1 MKCSVDI
8 RHNKRIMSL
17 FYKKSVIL
25 KIKKTSYFKWQGQI
39 NYSKCTIYYLLN
51 IHFFFSPFLFL
62 SKRFRIFS
70 GQWKPV
76 KEIVKGTELGVVIK
90 DLEPLTKYEVKV
102 AATTIAGA
110 GNYET
115 RSATTIEKPGW
126 CTYFVYS
133 WPSLIWITTI
143 RIFP

>member
-1 MKCSVDI
+1 
-8 RHNKRIMSL
+8 MSL

-115 RSATTIEKPGW
+115 RSATTIEKPGPRRLREVRFRGTARFINSAEVAGSDPLW
-126 CTYFVYS
+126 TS
-133 WPSLIWITTI
+133 
-143 RIFP
+143 